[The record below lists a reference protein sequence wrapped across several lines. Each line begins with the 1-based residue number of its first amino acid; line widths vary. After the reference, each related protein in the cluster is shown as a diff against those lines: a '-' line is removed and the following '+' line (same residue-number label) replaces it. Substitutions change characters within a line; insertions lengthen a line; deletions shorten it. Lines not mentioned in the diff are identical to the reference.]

1 MTKIDALKCW
11 IKYKVFRKQRK
22 PESVQEFWQKAE
34 NDSWLKYSV
43 GQEKSIFLAN
53 LMEKIPL
60 KKNNKILELGC
71 NIGRNLSY
79 LQTVGCTNL
88 FGVELNKET
97 VKQSKKFYPNL
108 RAKIVNSTIED
119 FARNDFGG
127 EFYNRYDLIFTMA
140 VLEHIPKESEW
151 IFQSMATHAKYI
163 ITIEDEKSINKIC
176 FPRNYKKIFEG
187 LGMKQIYET
196 HCNNVHP
203 TLTKNFTARIF
214 QK

>member
-1 MTKIDALKCW
+1 MTKIDTLKCW

-22 PESVQEFWQKAE
+22 PEGIQDFWQKAE

-53 LMEKIPL
+53 LMEKLPL
-60 KKNNKILELGC
+60 RKNGKILELGC

-88 FGVELNKET
+88 FGVELNQEA
-97 VKQSKKFYPNL
+97 VKQSKKMYPNL
-108 RAKIVNSTIED
+108 RARIQNTTIEN
-119 FARNDFGG
+119 FFN
-127 EFYNRYDLIFTMA
+127 ECLEKYDLIFTMA

-151 IFQSMATHAKYI
+151 IFAEMVRCGGYI

-176 FPRNYKKIFEG
+176 FPRNYKKIFEN

-196 HCNNVHP
+196 HCNGVHP

>member
-22 PESVQEFWQKAE
+22 PEGIQEFWQKAE

-53 LMEKIPL
+53 LMEKLPL
-60 KKNNKILELGC
+60 RKNGKILELGC

-79 LQTVGCTNL
+79 LQTIGCTNL
-88 FGVELNKET
+88 FGVELNKEA

-108 RAKIVNSTIED
+108 KAKITNSTIED
-119 FARNDFGG
+119 FARNGFG
-127 EFYNRYDLIFTMA
+127 RYGLIFTMA

-176 FPRNYKKIFEG
+176 FPRNYKKIFEN
-187 LGMKQIYET
+187 LGMKQIYKT
-196 HCNNVHP
+196 HCNGVHP